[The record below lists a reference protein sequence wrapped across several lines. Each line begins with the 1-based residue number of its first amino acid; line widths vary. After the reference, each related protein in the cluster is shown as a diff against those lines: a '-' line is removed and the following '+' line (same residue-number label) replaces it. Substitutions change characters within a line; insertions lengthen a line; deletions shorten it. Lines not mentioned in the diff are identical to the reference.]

1 MRICI
6 DMGHT
11 PTSPG
16 ASGYIDELKE
26 DRALGA
32 RLIAELERRGH
43 AVTDTTAPDWMAY
56 PDEVDHRVGKANA
69 TDAELF
75 VSIHFNAGGGSG
87 TEVLYFAGDDAGRS
101 YASRISSKLAS
112 ALGLPDRGAKAND
125 WVGVIC
131 DTYMTAVLVET
142 CFVDAKADADAYART
157 SWDAIITAIASGIDG
172 SSGGSEPE
180 PSGWDGP
187 GQEIAG
193 DTRYSTAEAIAAKK
207 GATGTLMAA
216 SPDKWP
222 DLASGMWVAGRLNAN
237 ILYDREDFYLS
248 DGTGGVYLGSDN
260 RYGTNRYTLDF
271 WTKVKG
277 FDSGDTCFVVPGDK
291 FADAAAC
298 AWASYNRGIP
308 IVLYEDHKNFY
319 GLIGRFEHVIAIG
332 DTVPKFDGE
341 TDRISGASRVE
352 VSVGIAERYA
362 ETWGQPM
369 IVTPDVP
376 YDAIASAQWA
386 GNDCV
391 LFAGDAAEDAL
402 RRHRGEIT
410 DLYWVGGEN
419 SIPYDVRHAMAEAAG
434 LE

>member
-1 MRICI
+1 MA
-6 DMGHT
+6 T
-11 PTSPG
+11 
-16 ASGYIDELKE
+16 
-26 DRALGA
+26 
-32 RLIAELERRGH
+32 AEQ
-43 AVTDTTAPDWMAY
+43 AV
-56 PDEVDHRVGKANA
+56 
-69 TDAELF
+69 
-75 VSIHFNAGGGSG
+75 
-87 TEVLYFAGDDAGRS
+87 
-101 YASRISSKLAS
+101 
-112 ALGLPDRGAKAND
+112 AKAASFIGQNGRKFTGHYGWAD
-125 WVGVIC
+125 NTPWCALFQSYVKDQI
-131 DTYMTAVLVET
+131 DSSLWDSSAAVSGIVAQLDRIPDYEARPGDLVA
-142 CFVDAKADADAYART
+142 FNWDGRT
-157 SWDAIITAIASGIDG
+157 SLAPMMDHIGMVEWADIDRSLNGYFGTIEGNYGGTNLTSKVTRVTRNNQGNYFTAFFRPNYG
-172 SSGGSEPE
+172 SPKPPE
-180 PSGWDGP
+180 GWSGP

-193 DTRYSTAEAIAAKK
+193 TDRYATAEAIANRK
-207 GATGTLMAA
+207 GWSGKLMAA
-216 SPDKWP
+216 APDKWP
-222 DLASGMWVAGRLNAN
+222 DLVSGMWVAGRLNAN

-271 WTKVKG
+271 WSKCKG
-277 FDSGDTCFVVPGDK
+277 FDPGDTCFVVPGDK

-308 IVLYEDHKNFY
+308 VVLYEDHKNFY

-391 LFAGDAAEDAL
+391 LYAGGATEDAL

-410 DLYWVGGEN
+410 DLFFVGDEN
-419 SIPYDVRHAMAEAAG
+419 AVDFDFRRRAGKAAG